1 LIVTMAIK
9 PNASTWTVIE
19 QIVEDPASGLTLQFS
34 VTSAGEFRLTV
45 CSDTLP
51 FANRDFV
58 FGTDGKLEG
67 TGTGT
72 KGPCP
77 PGWMRTV
84 KPAS

>member
-1 LIVTMAIK
+1 MPIK
-9 PNASTWTVIE
+9 PNAVSWTVLE
-19 QIVEDPASGLTLQFS
+19 QIVEDSASGITLQFA

-58 FGTDGKLEG
+58 FGADGRLEG

-72 KGPCP
+72 EGPCP
-77 PGWMRTV
+77 PGWLNAIDDDDT
-84 KPAS
+84 PTN